1 MQLWYYFW
9 NNFKKAGFT
18 QWKLVKPLYESQ
30 VVKWKKSPN
39 SFIKEQTESV
49 METERAKTD
58 AQIDLITKEIKNSEE
73 SIQTIQNTRDLEK
86 RKLKDDYSEKISAL
100 TNEKKRV
107 ESCFATYTTWLA
119 EKAKSTEELFS
130 KLTEKLWEYAEET
143 KEYIGK
149 QSTKAKGSLDVIL
162 DNTKGFLL
170 DDIKRDFL
178 AYKAQDT
185 EKTSTPVLKS
195 WIYSIILILL
205 CSFDIVAWYISLNQ
219 ENMWQHW
226 LNLFIAI
233 LLVAI
238 WMVLVYFSWTE
249 MKKKWAL
256 NQIIGL
262 CCIILVI
269 FIFAVYTALALEL
282 GTREAIVDNIIS
294 PQGKINDIIKIFMND
309 THLTFFILRL
319 LILPALFVW
328 DILIK
333 MIDIDAIVSSLH
345 LWNWVSKLIDR
356 WIFFFR
362 KRAFAKCVEEE
373 KEHYWEILEWLKK
386 FPIPGSEEI
395 LFQIEKLES
404 KVMPISN
411 ELITK
416 RNECEANIKDID
428 GKIKDLL
435 GEEAV
440 KLDNIDKSYVA
451 ILAKEEVNIAKRNA
465 IINALNEQLWKAEIS
480 VREGIG
486 LWLTD

>member
-18 QWKLVKPLYESQ
+18 QWKLVKSLYESQ
-30 VVKWKKSPN
+30 VVNWKKSPN

-58 AQIDLITKEIKNSEE
+58 AQIDILTQEIENSQEN
-73 SIQTIQNTRDLEK
+73 IQTIQNSRDLEK
-86 RKLKDDYSEKISAL
+86 RKIKDDYSEKINAL

-119 EKAKSTEELFS
+119 EKAKSTEDLFS

-178 AYKAQDT
+178 WYKAKDT
-185 EKTSTPVLKS
+185 EEKKAKAWKS
-195 WIYSIILILL
+195 RLYSVILILL
-205 CSFDIVAWYISLNQ
+205 CSFDIIAWFISL
-219 ENMWQHW
+219 EKVNMWRSW

-233 LLVAI
+233 LMVAI
-238 WMVLVYFSWTE
+238 WMILVYFSWTE
-249 MKKKWAL
+249 MRKEWGRK
-256 NQIIGL
+256 QIGL
-262 CCIILVI
+262 CCIVLVI
-269 FIFAVYTALALEL
+269 LIFAVYTILALEID
-282 GTREAIVDNIIS
+282 TISNIIWL
-294 PQGKINDIIKIFMND
+294 INAKQFKNIIPVFLEDPN
-309 THLTFFILRL
+309 LTFFILRL

-328 DILIK
+328 DVLIK
-333 MIDIDAIVSSLH
+333 MIDIDAIFSSLH

-362 KRAFAKCVEEE
+362 KKAFAKCVEEE

-451 ILAKEEVNIAKRNA
+451 ILAKEEVNIAKRKA

>member
-1 MQLWYYFW
+1 MNLWYYFW
-9 NNFKKAGFT
+9 DNFKKTWFV
-18 QWKLVKPLYESQ
+18 QWKLVKSLYESQ
-30 VVKWKKSPN
+30 VVNGGKSPS

-49 METERAKTD
+49 IETERGKTN
-58 AQIDLITKEIKNSEE
+58 AQIDILRQEIENSEE
-73 SIQTIQNTRDLEK
+73 NIQTIQNSRDLEK
-86 RKLKDDYSEKISAL
+86 RKLKDDYSEKINAL

-107 ESCFATYTTWLA
+107 ESCFATYTTWLV

-143 KEYIGK
+143 KEYIGR
-149 QSTKAKGSLDVIL
+149 QSTKAKWSLDVIL

-178 AYKAQDT
+178 EYKAKNIE
-185 EKTSTPVLKS
+185 EKKAPAWKS
-195 WIYSIILILL
+195 RLYSIILVLL
-205 CSFDIVAWYISLNQ
+205 CSFDIVAWFLSLEQ
-219 ENMWQHW
+219 VNMWHSW

-233 LLVAI
+233 LMVAI
-238 WMVLVYFSWTE
+238 WMVLVYFSWRE
-249 MKKKWAL
+249 MKREWGSK
-256 NQIIGL
+256 QIGL
-262 CCIILVI
+262 LCVI
-269 FIFAVYTALALEL
+269 TVVAIFAIYTILALEL
-282 GTREAIVDNIIS
+282 DTISNILQLINAKEFGNIVPVFLQDS
-294 PQGKINDIIKIFMND
+294 
-309 THLTFFILRL
+309 HLTFFILRL

-333 MIDIDAIVSSLH
+333 LIDTEALFWSINI
-345 LWNWVSKLIDR
+345 WNWISKLMDR

-362 KRAFAKCVEEE
+362 EKAFAKCVEEE
-373 KEHYWEILEWLKK
+373 KEHYWEILEWLKN

-404 KVMPISN
+404 KIMPISN
-411 ELITK
+411 ELINK

-428 GKIKDLL
+428 EKIKDLL
-435 GEEAV
+435 GEESV

-451 ILAKEEVNIAKRNA
+451 ILAKEEANITKHKI